1 MSFSSCNSI
10 KKETLAQGF
19 SCEFSKVWKNT
30 FFIVPLWITAS
41 IIQQLMASYF
51 AIIYSWQLSSS
62 KKLLVKYSW
71 EKIHPYISRVFT
83 DLDFFLFF
91 IFFDKGLIYL
101 ASSLW
106 VVGYLWVANCFVGSE
121 TPKHNN
127 FDQFWKF
134 KFRFKHFPRN
144 TRFLSFDVP
153 SNYFY
158 LFKNN
163 QPTFSWTG
171 ECPSSYLKVTKMWL
185 GPNIKYISEPF
196 FAGFC
201 YREGITCFYYIGYI
215 IRLTCFLQTEYFHC
229 MWYLKTLD
237 AHLVVPFATV
247 AAICYKISIIWLNII
262 MRVVF
267 PTDIIY
273 IKKQRDRST
282 AKKLFIGL

>member
-1 MSFSSCNSI
+1 M
-10 KKETLAQGF
+10 KGF
-19 SCEFSKVWKNT
+19 YRFRFL
-30 FFIVPLWITAS
+30 FF
-41 IIQQLMASYF
+41 
-51 AIIYSWQLSSS
+51 
-62 KKLLVKYSW
+62 
-71 EKIHPYISRVFT
+71 
-83 DLDFFLFF
+83 FF
-91 IFFDKGLIYL
+91 IFFGKWLIYL
-101 ASSLW
+101 VSSLW
-106 VVGYLWVANCFVGSE
+106 VVGYLWVANCFVSSE

-134 KFRFKHFPRN
+134 KFHFKHFPRN

-158 LFKNN
+158 LFKNS
-163 QPTFSWTG
+163 QQTFSWTG
-171 ECPSSYLKVTKMWL
+171 ECPSSYLKVTKMWF
-185 GPNIKYISEPF
+185 GQNIKYISEPF

-201 YREGITCFYYIGYI
+201 YREGISCFYYIGYI
-215 IRLTCFLQTEYFHC
+215 IRLTYFLQTEYFHC

-273 IKKQRDRST
+273 IKNKEIDLRPENCLSVFRNWKQPSNCLRIKVISNDEFSSFHHGQ
-282 AKKLFIGL
+282 L